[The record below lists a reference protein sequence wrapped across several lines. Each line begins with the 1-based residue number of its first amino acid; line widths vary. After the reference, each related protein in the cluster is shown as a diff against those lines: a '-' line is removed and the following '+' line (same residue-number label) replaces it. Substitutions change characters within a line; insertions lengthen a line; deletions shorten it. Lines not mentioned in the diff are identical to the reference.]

1 MHTLK
6 YGSQIFECVSV
17 KQKKYTLSDM
27 ELERLSQIYN
37 IGFIY
42 LKKLCDDM
50 SLKTQ
55 YSYSDTVCIIENEL
69 ANGLDINK
77 IILKYN
83 LDQNLI

>member
-1 MHTLK
+1 MYTLK

-17 KQKKYTLSDM
+17 EQKKYTLLDI
-27 ELERLSQIYN
+27 ELEKLSQVYN

-50 SLKTQ
+50 NLKTQ
-55 YSYSDTVCIIENEL
+55 YSYSDAVSIIENEL

-83 LDQNLI
+83 LDKDLV